1 MSNYIYPA
9 VFTDEGSCGFGVM
22 FPDIEDCG
30 TSGECLAEAIS
41 NAEDA
46 LSLMLYEMRKNG
58 EEIPDPSLEDDICEE
73 YPDAAIVMSI
83 EGDPDFY
90 ERYFA
95 EYHPEVS

>member
-9 VFTDEGSCGFGVM
+9 VFTNEGSCGFGVM
-22 FPDIEDCG
+22 FPDLEDCA
-30 TSGECLAEAIS
+30 TSGECLAEAIT

-58 EEIPDPSLEDDICEE
+58 EKITDPSLEDDIRDE
-73 YPDAAIVMSI
+73 YPDADVVMSI
-83 EGDPDFY
+83 EGDPNFY

>member
-1 MSNYIYPA
+1 MSNYSYPA
-9 VFTDEGSCGFGVM
+9 VFTDEGSCGFGVE
-22 FPDIEDCG
+22 FPDLEDCC

-46 LSLMLYEMRKNG
+46 LSLMLYELRKEG
-58 EEIPDPSLEDDICEE
+58 EDIPEPSTEEETLEN
-73 YPDAAIVMSI
+73 YPDSKVVMI

-95 EYHPEVS
+95 EYHPEVN

>member
-1 MSNYIYPA
+1 MSDYIYPA
-9 VFTDEGSCGFGVM
+9 IFTNEGSCGFGVA
-22 FPDIEDCG
+22 FPDLEDCA
-30 TSGECLAEAIS
+30 TSGECLAEAIT

-46 LSLMLYEMRKNG
+46 LSLMLYEMRKDG
-58 EEIPDPSLEDDICEE
+58 EEIPDPSLEDDIRDE
-73 YPDAAIVMSI
+73 YSDADIVMSI

>member
-1 MSNYIYPA
+1 MSDYIYPA
-9 VFTDEGSCGFGVM
+9 VFTNEGSCGFEVM
-22 FPDIEDCG
+22 FPDLEDCA
-30 TSGECLAEAIS
+30 TSGECLAEAIT

-58 EEIPDPSLEDDICEE
+58 EEIPDPSLEDDIRDE
-73 YPDAAIVMSI
+73 YPDADVIMTI